1 MYDHD
6 PRSRRAAVRPAL
18 AAISTPRLTAA
29 PPFSVIPCALNG
41 VSHPRRAPKFMLGR
55 VDNRH
60 LYHNSTLALDAD
72 TDESRWH
79 YQHLN
84 GRQGSADV
92 QRRA

>member
-41 VSHPRRAPKFMLGR
+41 VSPATWMSRQSTWNSEAPNATRSAPHERRRPI
-55 VDNRH
+55 
-60 LYHNSTLALDAD
+60 S
-72 TDESRWH
+72 
-79 YQHLN
+79 
-84 GRQGSADV
+84 
-92 QRRA
+92 